1 MRLVSSLLLL
11 ALAGCASGP
20 PASEAPP
27 VATPPPVVAPIAKDQ
42 PLVWVEDDAPR
53 AVAKAKAEHKVV
65 FVDAWAPWCHTCL
78 SMKNFVLGD
87 PALRPLAELAVFT
100 AVDFDKPENAT
111 FVAKHGVHVLPTYFV
126 VDPANDEV
134 VGTWLGSGTA
144 RELRAM
150 IELAAGGAK
159 DANPTGPGA
168 KAKEAYKN
176 ACRAQ
181 AKGDKAEAA
190 PQFAIAVEQAP
201 PDFALKSEAI
211 LGLMSADAGLVRFEA
226 CVGVAA
232 RWGGEIKG
240 SSIPSDFAIT
250 LLECADKLPADQRAK
265 PRAEAMTRLRA
276 FIDHP
281 PEGASVDDRGDASS
295 TLGATLEDA
304 GDAAGAKAVREAW
317 LAMLDEAQ
325 KKAENVEVA
334 HTFDY
339 QRANALMAL
348 DRAPEA
354 VTMLEQRV
362 KQMPDSYEPVS
373 RLASALLRAG
383 RPQEA
388 LVASRRAVE
397 LAYGTR
403 KYRYMATE
411 AKILGKLGDTK
422 AQVELL
428 EREVAGWKALPPD
441 QASPPS
447 LADAQK
453 RLDEARRAPT
463 SPAKPAR

>member
-1 MRLVSSLLLL
+1 LLLSLSL
-11 ALAGCASGP
+11 AACAAGSSPAEAP
-20 PASEAPP
+20 PASAPS
-27 VATPPPVVAPIAKDQ
+27 VAPAPANDR
-42 PLVWVEDDAPR
+42 PLVWIEDDVPG
-53 AVAKAKAEHKVV
+53 AVAKAKAEHKVL

-87 PALRPLAELAVFT
+87 PALRPLAELAVFV
-100 AVDFDKPENAT
+100 ALDFDKPENAA

-126 VDPANDEV
+126 LDPARDEV

-150 IELAAGGAK
+150 VELAAGGAE
-159 DANPTGPGA
+159 DASPASPSA
-168 KAKEAYKN
+168 KAKDAYRK
-176 ACRAQ
+176 ACRAR
-181 AKGDKAEAA
+181 AKGDKAATAA
-190 PQFAIAVEQAP
+190 EFAIAVDQAP

-211 LGLMSADAGLVRFEA
+211 LGLMSADAALERYDA
-226 CVGVAA
+226 CVNVAT
-232 RWGGEIKG
+232 RWGGEVRG

-250 LLECADKLPADQRAK
+250 LLECAEKLPADQRAK
-265 PRAEAMTRLRA
+265 PRAEAIQRLRA

-281 PEGASVDDRGDASS
+281 PEGASVDDRGDAASS
-295 TLGATLEDA
+295 LAAALEDG

-325 KKAENVEVA
+325 KKAGNVEVA

-348 DRAPEA
+348 GRAPEA
-354 VTMLEQRV
+354 VTMLEARV

-383 RPQEA
+383 RLPEA

-403 KYRYMATE
+403 KLRYLATE
-411 AKILGKLGDTK
+411 SKILGKLGDQK

-441 QASPPS
+441 QASPAS
-447 LADAQK
+447 LADAEK
-453 RLDEARRAPT
+453 RLEEARRPAAP
-463 SPAKPAR
+463 SKPAR